1 MGLTM
6 AELHPQLQ
14 KDCLLVGRFTLCR
27 LLLMRD
33 ANYPWFIL
41 VPDREDISEIF
52 QLSGEDQVQ
61 LLRESSRLSAV
72 LVERFHADKL
82 NIAALGN
89 VVPQLHVHHVVRYRD
104 DPAWPAPVWGHV
116 PARPYTP
123 DELSDVLNTLQPGLS
138 DNFEY
143 FWNSS
148 ITY

>member
-1 MGLTM
+1 M
-6 AELHPQLQ
+6 ADLHPRLQ
-14 KDCLLVGRFTLCR
+14 QDCLLLGRFTLCR

-41 VPDREDISEIF
+41 VPDREAISEIF

-61 LLRESSRLSAV
+61 LLRESSRLSAI
-72 LVERFHADKL
+72 LVELFHADKL

-89 VVPQLHVHHVVRYRD
+89 VVPQLHVHHVVRFRD
-104 DPAWPAPVWGHV
+104 DPAWPAPVWGHA

-123 DELSDVLNTLQPGLS
+123 EGLSKVLDTLRPGLS

-143 FWNSS
+143 F
-148 ITY
+148 